1 MKKIQ
6 HKIKGI
12 WVLMVLAILLQ
23 APNVHAEKLPQVKSP
38 EEFYEQVVEQI
49 DEGVGQAKYE
59 LLFDPTLINP
69 QEIRGYA
76 FEKGGYAL
84 EAKFSHWSYSYEPT
98 ATGAILSFKTGYF
111 YTKTQDE
118 QVQAVARAIAE
129 DCQGMTD
136 YQKIKYVYDYLI
148 LNCEY
153 DIRKD
158 GAYYN
163 LITGKSCC
171 NGYAEAFLAIMEE
184 MGIPCKYTVNS
195 DHAWNTVYLNGAWY
209 NIDTTWG
216 DAGGDNI
223 SYEYFLKSN
232 EDWTGEG
239 PTEATATESY
249 PATDLEERAE
259 YPNYAIRAKVQVYG
273 KLLLPLILLVIGILL
288 IKMIVGGRTQSK
300 IARNEDKIRN
310 LYKLPEE

>member
-1 MKKIQ
+1 
-6 HKIKGI
+6 
-12 WVLMVLAILLQ
+12 MVLAIFLQ
-23 APNVHAEKLPQVKSP
+23 APSVQAESLPQVKTP
-38 EEFYEQVVEQI
+38 EEFYTKVVEQI
-49 DEGVGQAKYE
+49 ENGVGQAKYE
-59 LLFDPTLINP
+59 LLFDPTLINS

-84 EAKFSHWSYSYEPT
+84 EAKFSHWSYSYELT
-98 ATGAILSFKTGYF
+98 STGAILSFKTGYF

-118 QVQAVARAIAE
+118 QVKAVAKAIAE
-129 DCQGMTD
+129 DCKGMTD
-136 YQKIKYVYDYLI
+136 YEKIKYVYDYII

-195 DHAWNTVYLNGAWY
+195 AHAWNTVYLDGAWY

-216 DAGGDNI
+216 DTGGDTI

-232 EDWTGEG
+232 QDWTGEG
-239 PTEATATESY
+239 PTEATASQSY
-249 PATDLEERAE
+249 PATNLEKRAN
-259 YPNYAIRAKVQVYG
+259 YPDYAIKAKMQVYG
-273 KLLLPLILLVIGILL
+273 KLLFPLVVLVVVIWFFRLFAGS
-288 IKMIVGGRTQSK
+288 RTQSK
-300 IARNEDKIRN
+300 IRRNEDKIRN
-310 LYKLPEE
+310 LYKLPDE

>member
-1 MKKIQ
+1 
-6 HKIKGI
+6 
-12 WVLMVLAILLQ
+12 MVLAIFLQ
-23 APNVHAEKLPQVKSP
+23 APLVHGEKLPQVKTP
-38 EEFYEQVVEQI
+38 EEFYTKVVEQI
-49 DEGVGQAKYE
+49 ENGVGQAKYE
-59 LLFDPTLINP
+59 LLFDPNLINY

-98 ATGAILSFKTGYF
+98 PTGAILSFKSGYF

-118 QVQAVARAIAE
+118 QVKVVAKAIAK

-136 YQKIKYVYDYLI
+136 YEKIKYVYDYII

-195 DHAWNTVYLNGAWY
+195 VHAWNTVYLEGAWY

-216 DAGGDNI
+216 DRGRDNI

-239 PTEATATESY
+239 PTEATASASY
-249 PATDLEERAE
+249 PATNLEERAK
-259 YPNYAIRAKVQVYG
+259 YPNYAMKAKIQVYV
-273 KLLLPLILLVIGILL
+273 KLLLPLIILGLVFYFIR
-288 IKMIVGGRTQSK
+288 IVQGGRNQRNLR
-300 IARNEDKIRN
+300 RNEDKIRN
-310 LYKLPEE
+310 LYKLPDE